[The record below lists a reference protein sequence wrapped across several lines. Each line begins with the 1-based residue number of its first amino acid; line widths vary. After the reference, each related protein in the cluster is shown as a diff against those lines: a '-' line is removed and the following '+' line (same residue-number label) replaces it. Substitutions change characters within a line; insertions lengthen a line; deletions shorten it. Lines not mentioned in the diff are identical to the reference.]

1 MTSLP
6 PRQAAPLL
14 RQAQRR
20 RLLTPFRA
28 VMLVAL
34 IGSSLLIAFGMID
47 RTATQIPILAAGLA
61 VLGITFGAIAI
72 ACVVTI
78 VRAGRDGRTALA
90 FWAALGGGAAVVAT
104 AGCLAAAV
112 VLAMLWGSASGA

>member
-1 MTSLP
+1 MTNHP
-6 PRQAAPLL
+6 PRQPAPLL

-34 IGSSLLIAFGMID
+34 IGSGLLIVLGIID

-61 VLGITFGAIAI
+61 VLGLTFGAIAI

-90 FWAALGGGAAVVAT
+90 FWSALAGGAAVVT
-104 AGCLAAAV
+104 AASCLAAAV
-112 VLAMLWGSASGA
+112 VLAMVWGSATGA